1 MRENSTPDPVL
12 ASVRIRGGIHD
23 IATDFA
29 GVRAALVYGLAI
41 STFAPEP
48 DHLTPRPA
56 GDQSRIVHSEARGL
70 MDIES
75 KNFDVAVMQGIEV
88 NRTERV

>member
-41 STFAPEP
+41 STFAQSPI
-48 DHLTPRPA
+48 TSRRAPA
-56 GDQSRIVHSEARGL
+56 GDQGRIVHSEARGL

-75 KNFDVAVMQGIEV
+75 KNFDVAVMQGIE
-88 NRTERV
+88 